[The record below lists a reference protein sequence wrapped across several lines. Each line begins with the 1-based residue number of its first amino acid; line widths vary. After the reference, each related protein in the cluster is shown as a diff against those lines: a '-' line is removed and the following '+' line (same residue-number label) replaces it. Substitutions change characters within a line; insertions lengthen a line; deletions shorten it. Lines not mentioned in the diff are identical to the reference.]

1 VKIVQDEMKCGLK
14 IAPRLSQEHV
24 QLTPFSCMNVRL
36 AVQLLSGTVSK
47 ILKEYYPESMHAT
60 SELCGNMDR
69 FFDILNSRNREEGV
83 FKRNVFLL
91 PFQTETDERFD
102 WLESHFLQYFEQW
115 KHSIA
120 SREGDF
126 SKEDRDRMFLSAQT
140 YEGLKI
146 TVYSVIEA
154 TKFLLQNGMQY
165 VLTEKFN
172 QDCLEEHFGRQRSL
186 GRRSDNPSLYQFGYN
201 GNTLRMQRS
210 VVCSTG
216 NTEGANKYK
225 RKHSWYT
232 VDNTPLKQKSN
243 KNCV

>member
-1 VKIVQDEMKCGLK
+1 VFLSEM
-14 IAPRLSQEHV
+14 
-24 QLTPFSCMNVRL
+24 F
-36 AVQLLSGTVSK
+36 
-47 ILKEYYPESMHAT
+47 
-60 SELCGNMDR
+60 
-69 FFDILNSRNREEGV
+69 
-83 FKRNVFLL
+83 FLL

-201 GNTLRMQRS
+201 ENTLRMQ
-210 VVCSTG
+210 
-216 NTEGANKYK
+216 
-225 RKHSWYT
+225 
-232 VDNTPLKQKSN
+232 
-243 KNCV
+243 